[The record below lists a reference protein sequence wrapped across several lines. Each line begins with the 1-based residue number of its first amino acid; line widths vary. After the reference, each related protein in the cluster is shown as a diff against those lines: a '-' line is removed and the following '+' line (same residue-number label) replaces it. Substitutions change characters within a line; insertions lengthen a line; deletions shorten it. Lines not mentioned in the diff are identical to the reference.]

1 MDTLTNTTSQR
12 DIIETMNK
20 EMVSLSQQVSS
31 LIQEVSQ
38 LKSIVAFTP
47 EWVTVGEVSIKN
59 DISKQQLNRRVVESG
74 VYTPTKQFKYIN
86 SDLYIHVSIVPEL
99 QRKRRHKG
107 VA

>member
-1 MDTLTNTTSQR
+1 MITLTNTTSHR
-12 DIIETMNK
+12 DILETI
-20 EMVSLSQQVSS
+20 VSLTQQVSS
-31 LIQEVSQ
+31 LTYEVGQ

-47 EWVTVGEVSIKN
+47 EWITIDEVAIQN

-74 VYTPTKQFKYIN
+74 IYTPTKQFKYIN
-86 SDLYIHVSIVPEL
+86 TDLYIHVSIVPEL